1 MAKASEVLA
10 ILLGVGITAVV
21 IYYFVLPRIVVP
33 SPSPSPTST
42 PSPSPTSTP
51 SPSPTSTPSPSPTS
65 TPTATVTVNY

>member
-42 PSPSPTSTP
+42 PSPSP
-51 SPSPTSTPSPSPTS
+51 SPTSTPSPTS
-65 TPTATVTVNY
+65 SPTATVTVNY